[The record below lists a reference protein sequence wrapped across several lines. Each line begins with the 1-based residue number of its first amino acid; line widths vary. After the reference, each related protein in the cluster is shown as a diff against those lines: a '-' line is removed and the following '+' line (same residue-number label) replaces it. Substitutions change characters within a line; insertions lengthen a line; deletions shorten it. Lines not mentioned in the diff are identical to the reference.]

1 MPATMKKNEAH
12 DLVDQMPED
21 STWDDLIYEIY
32 VRQVVE
38 KGLADSEACRTKDVG
53 EVRREY
59 GLSE

>member
-12 DLVDQMPED
+12 DLVDRMPED

-32 VRQVVE
+32 VSQVVE
-38 KGLADSEACRTKDVG
+38 KGLEDSDAGRTKDVG